1 MIMIEIV
8 GCGTMGSSIIK
19 AIKDLVV
26 QTPKGRR
33 TISDRTLNY
42 SFKRKKRNT
51 TQITRAYLSWMD
63 ISIQWIH

>member
-51 TQITRAYLSWMD
+51 TQITRACLSWMD
-63 ISIQWIH
+63 ISIQWVH